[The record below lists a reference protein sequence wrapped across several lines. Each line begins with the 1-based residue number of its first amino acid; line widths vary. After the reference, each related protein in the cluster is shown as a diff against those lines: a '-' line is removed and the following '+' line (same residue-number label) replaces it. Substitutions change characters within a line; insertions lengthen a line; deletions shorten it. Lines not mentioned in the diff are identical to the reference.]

1 MIRLAEQLKV
11 LRQKEGLSQEELG
24 KQLFISRQAISKW
37 ETGETVPDLE
47 HLVKLSEIFD
57 VSLDYLVLG
66 EEQEV
71 IVEDTDDFM
80 DYPEKSSNLWE
91 FLENN
96 WWILVALFPWI
107 LLIVREIF

>member
-1 MIRLAEQLKV
+1 MILLAEQLKT
-11 LRQKEGLSQEELG
+11 LRQKQGLSQEELG

-47 HLVKLSEIFD
+47 HLIRLSEIFE

-66 EEQEV
+66 KESV
-71 IVEDTDDFM
+71 VVEDTDTYM

-96 WWILVALFPWI
+96 WWILLILFPWI
-107 LLIVREIF
+107 LTLAKVIF